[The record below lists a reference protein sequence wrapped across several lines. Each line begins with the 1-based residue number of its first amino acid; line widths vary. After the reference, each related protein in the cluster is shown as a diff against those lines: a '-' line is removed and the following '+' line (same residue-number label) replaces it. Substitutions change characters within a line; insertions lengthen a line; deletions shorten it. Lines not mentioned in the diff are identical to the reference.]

1 MATSPKPKEQGLKEI
16 TSSPVAEK
24 TEKDV
29 KPFIRFYT
37 KFNNDWI
44 LNFSGMLAYN
54 LLMSML
60 PIALAVLSIIGLILG
75 KGMNATILKDMQS
88 FLPSNVSGNVIE
100 NISNKINSISGFL
113 GIVAIVL
120 AIFFGS
126 RLFVTIE
133 NCFSIIYHVRP
144 RTIIRQN
151 IMAILMLLL
160 FVILIPVMI
169 LTSSAPALILSFIGR
184 VPVQPLHSLTNLG
197 FVLYL
202 VGIVSGLIASFIL
215 FEAIYIIVPN
225 QHISFRHSWLG
236 AVIASVALELYLLF
250 FPLYA
255 GNLLKGYAGAIGF
268 AVILLIFFYYF
279 AVILLLGAEV
289 NAFFS
294 EKVQPLPNDLATFV
308 TTLAGKLNKDR
319 PALESASHQDPR
331 PTNQAD
337 EKHIEEVSGTDGQT
351 TDRRGRSR
359 KQQQPVSD
367 TRQATSVASSQL
379 AIQQNGT
386 VQDMSVNRRTRGNSK
401 LPTIFE
407 MIAGTALAFVVELL
421 RLRQH
426 SH

>member
-16 TSSPVAEK
+16 ASSPVVETAEK
-24 TEKDV
+24 DA
-29 KPFIRFYT
+29 KPFITFYK
-37 KFNNDWI
+37 KFNNDWV
-44 LNFSGMLAYN
+44 LNFAAMLAYN
-54 LLMSML
+54 LLMSMV

-75 KGMNATILKDMQS
+75 KSMNAAILNDIQHI
-88 FLPSNVSGNVIE
+88 LPSNVSGNVIE

-126 RLFVTIE
+126 RLFVSIE
-133 NCFSIIYHVRP
+133 NCFDIIYHVRP
-144 RTIIRQN
+144 RSVIRQN
-151 IMAILMLLL
+151 MMAILMLLL
-160 FVILIPVMI
+160 FVILIPIMI
-169 LTSSAPALILSFIGR
+169 FTSSAPALIISFI
-184 VPVQPLHSLTNLG
+184 SLTPLRNVAGLG
-197 FVLYL
+197 FVIYL
-202 VGIVSGLIASFIL
+202 AGIASGLIASFIL
-215 FEAIYIIVPN
+215 FEAIYIVVPN

-236 AVIASVALELYLLF
+236 AVIAAIALELYLLL

-255 GNLLKGYAGAIGF
+255 SNLLKGYAGAVGF

-319 PALESASHQDPR
+319 PSLESPSHQNPH
-331 PTNQAD
+331 PTNRAD
-337 EKHIEEVSGTDGQT
+337 EKHIEEASGTSGPMTNQS
-351 TDRRGRSR
+351 GHSR
-359 KQQQPVSD
+359 KPQQPTTD
-367 TRQATSVASSQL
+367 TRQATNVASGQL
-379 AIQQNGT
+379 PVQQNST
-386 VQDMSVNRRTRGNSK
+386 VQDTPVNRRARGNSK

-407 MIAGTALAFVVELL
+407 VVAGTALAFVIELL

>member
-1 MATSPKPKEQGLKEI
+1 MATSQTPKRPELKEL
-16 TSSPVAEK
+16 TSSPVVETA
-24 TEKDV
+24 EKDV
-29 KPFIRFYT
+29 RPIVRFYT
-37 KFNNDWI
+37 KFNNDWV

-60 PIALAVLSIIGLILG
+60 PIALAVLSLIGLVLG
-75 KGMNATILKDMQS
+75 KSMNATILKDVQS
-88 FLPSNVSGNVIE
+88 ILPSNVSGNVIE
-100 NISNKINSISGFL
+100 NISNKINSVSGFL
-113 GIVAIVL
+113 GIVAIIL

-133 NCFSIIYHVRP
+133 NCFDIIYHVRP
-144 RTIIRQN
+144 RTVIRQN

-169 LTSSAPALILSFIGR
+169 FTSSAPALILSFIGR
-184 VPVQPLHSLTNLG
+184 VPIAPLHSLTNLG

-215 FEAIYIIVPN
+215 FETIYIVVPN

-236 AVIASVALELYLLF
+236 AVIAAVALELYLLF

-255 GNLLKGYAGAIGF
+255 SNLLKGYAGAIGF

-319 PALESASHQDPR
+319 PPLESPSHQNPR

-337 EKHIEEVSGTDGQT
+337 EKHIEEADGT
-351 TDRRGRSR
+351 RNKRGSSR
-359 KQQQPVSD
+359 KQQSASGTQ
-367 TRQATSVASSQL
+367 QAMNVASSQL
-379 AIQQNGT
+379 AIPQIAT
-386 VQDMSVNRRTRGNSK
+386 VQETPVSRRARGNSK
-401 LPTIFE
+401 LPTILE
-407 MIAGTALAFVVELL
+407 VVAGTALAFVIELL
-421 RLRQH
+421 RSRQH